1 MSLPHSSLIRSP
13 KRRSCRLALKF
24 SGGAGSYA
32 PEEDLRSSWLA
43 PSRGSLLSHAT
54 RGPSLS
60 QRHEHGCPAPAHPAL
75 GRPVRNLQDLRY
87 LRIGETLHVPQDQ
100 RSPVL
105 HPHMPKRSLD
115 LIAALRAQSRRLWV
129 CVSSGRFR
137 QIRHLVAAVLP
148 LLPARLLL
156 ADAEAGV
163 HCDLVEP
170 GAKGALSPEP
180 FYVSPDPDPDLL
192 AGILGILCPEHA

>member
-1 MSLPHSSLIRSP
+1 MSLPHSYFPVAQTPLVPPRPQVLRWRRILCARGGPKIPLARSLTGRPPIP
-13 KRRSCRLALKF
+13 Q
-24 SGGAGSYA
+24 
-32 PEEDLRSSWLA
+32 
-43 PSRGSLLSHAT
+43 AT

-87 LRIGETLHVPQDQ
+87 LRIGETLHMPQDQ

-129 CVSSGRFR
+129 GVPTGRLR
-137 QIRHLVAAVLP
+137 EVRCLAVVLP